1 MRLISS
7 LRILAVAALAMTAAA
22 CATRSQVPS
31 YAAVQ
36 GDDDAYCKA
45 NGGAPGSSE
54 FANCLKNRDVQRGN
68 AIVRAERAQRNL
80 GEYMLNNNDK
90 PGYLAR

>member
-1 MRLISS
+1 MRLISP
-7 LRILAVAALAMTAAA
+7 LRILAVATLALTTAG
-22 CATRSQVPS
+22 CASRSQAPS

-45 NGGAPGSSE
+45 NAGQPGSTE

-68 AIVRAERAQRNL
+68 AIVRADRAQRNL
-80 GEYMLNNNDK
+80 GEYMLNNSDK
-90 PGYLAR
+90 PGYMAR